1 MVKST
6 SMGQMQNAEQIWEQ
20 HHIKTGV
27 NCTSS
32 QLCIQKCTILI
43 IYILT
48 AMPIYCSAQAPR
60 GKLMPSNR
68 LLPSKAQNPIISN
81 LQKIYICTIKDFKNY

>member
-20 HHIKTGV
+20 HHIETGV

-32 QLCIQKCTILI
+32 QLCIQKCTILT
-43 IYILT
+43 IYIFT

-60 GKLMPSNR
+60 GKLMHSNIEH
-68 LLPSKAQNPIISN
+68 LPSKAQNLTPWVF
-81 LQKIYICTIKDFKNY
+81 QT

>member
-20 HHIKTGV
+20 HHIETGV

-32 QLCIQKCTILI
+32 QLCIQKCTILT
-43 IYILT
+43 IYIYLQLCQYT
-48 AMPIYCSAQAPR
+48 ALH
-60 GKLMPSNR
+60 KLPEGN
-68 LLPSKAQNPIISN
+68 
-81 LQKIYICTIKDFKNY
+81 

>member
-20 HHIKTGV
+20 HHIETGV

-32 QLCIQKCTILI
+32 QLCIQKCTILT
-43 IYILT
+43 IYIYSY
-48 AMPIYCSAQAPR
+48 ANI
-60 GKLMPSNR
+60 
-68 LLPSKAQNPIISN
+68 LL
-81 LQKIYICTIKDFKNY
+81 CTSSQREINAFKH